1 MKSSNDVYITRH
13 RIIKR
18 QFKFFFLFSFLSS
31 FFQQRRF
38 MSPLLL
44 CVKAESN
51 ISCGFILIDSIIA
64 RFVEARVV
72 AVL

>member
-1 MKSSNDVYITRH
+1 
-13 RIIKR
+13 
-18 QFKFFFLFSFLSS
+18 
-31 FFQQRRF
+31 